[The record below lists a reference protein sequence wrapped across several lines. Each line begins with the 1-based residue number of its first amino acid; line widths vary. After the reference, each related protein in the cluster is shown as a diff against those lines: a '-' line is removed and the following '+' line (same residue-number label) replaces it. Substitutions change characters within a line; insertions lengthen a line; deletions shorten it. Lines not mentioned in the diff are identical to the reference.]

1 MSNSFDILIGAL
13 EVWDAVE
20 IGTLYV
26 EIEDEQQGDT
36 KRRMKAKDYDMSVRR
51 RDKKMRRQQGEV
63 RGGYECEEER

>member
-36 KRRMKAKDYDMSVRR
+36 KRRMKAKDYDNMI
-51 RDKKMRRQQGEV
+51 
-63 RGGYECEEER
+63 